1 MPSLG
6 DHELQQSFDAIGVAR
21 CWNLAAGQVLS
32 LRPRGAGTLRIRE
45 GRAWVTLD
53 ERPAGHG
60 PDAGDYFLLVGDQLA
75 VAPGRHLVLES
86 LDQDTLSFEWL
97 PLTETAARQQRPA
110 PLLQSLGEL
119 GTAGGLAGQALLRL
133 LRGLLAYPELLLLA
147 GYRGLRRR

>member
-1 MPSLG
+1 MASLG

-53 ERPAGHG
+53 ERPSGHG

-86 LDQDTLSFEWL
+86 LDQDVLSFEWL
-97 PLTETAARQQRPA
+97 PLTAARPQHQSE
-110 PLLQSLGEL
+110 PLLQSLVDL
-119 GTAGGLAGQALLRL
+119 YTAAQLAGGALLRF
-133 LRGLLAYPELLLLA
+133 LRGLVAYPELLLLA
-147 GYRGLRRR
+147 GYRVITRR

>member
-1 MPSLG
+1 MASLG
-6 DHELQQSFDAIGVAR
+6 DHELQQSFDAVGVAR

-32 LRPRGAGTLRIRE
+32 LRPRSAGTLRIRA

-86 LDQDTLSFEWL
+86 LDQDVLGFEWL
-97 PLTETAARQQRPA
+97 PIAPGASRQQRE
-110 PLLQSLGEL
+110 PLLHTLGDL
-119 GTAGGLAGQALLRL
+119 YAAAQQAGRALLRL
-133 LRGLLAYPELLLLA
+133 LRGLLVLSRP
-147 GYRGLRRR
+147 

>member
-1 MPSLG
+1 MASLG

-53 ERPAGHG
+53 ERPTGHG

-86 LDQDTLSFEWL
+86 LDQDVLSFEWL
-97 PLTETAARQQRPA
+97 PLAQGASRQQRE
-110 PLLQSLGEL
+110 PLLHTLGDL
-119 GTAGGLAGQALLRL
+119 YAAAQQAGSALLRL
-133 LRGLLAYPELLLLA
+133 LRGLLVLSRP
-147 GYRGLRRR
+147 

>member
-1 MPSLG
+1 MASLG

-21 CWNLAAGQVLS
+21 CWNLAAGQLLS

-53 ERPAGHG
+53 ERPSGHG

-86 LDQDTLSFEWL
+86 LDQDVLSFEWL
-97 PLTETAARQQRPA
+97 PATQRASQRQRE
-110 PLLQSLGEL
+110 PLLHTLGDL
-119 GTAGGLAGQALLRL
+119 YAAAQLAGSALLRL
-133 LRGLLAYPELLLLA
+133 LLRGLLVFSRP
-147 GYRGLRRR
+147 

>member
-1 MPSLG
+1 MASLG

-32 LRPRGAGTLRIRE
+32 LRPRGAGMLRIRE

-53 ERPAGHG
+53 ERPSGRG

-86 LDQDTLSFEWL
+86 LDQDMLSFEWL
-97 PLTETAARQQRPA
+97 PLAQTVARQRE
-110 PLLQSLGEL
+110 PLRHTLGDL
-119 GTAGGLAGQALLRL
+119 YAAVRLAGSALLRL
-133 LRGLLAYPELLLLA
+133 VRGLAAYPEVLLLA

>member
-1 MPSLG
+1 MVSLG

-53 ERPAGHG
+53 ERPTGHG
-60 PDAGDYFLLVGDQLA
+60 PDAGDYFLRAGDRLA

-86 LDQDTLSFEWL
+86 LDQDVLGFEWL
-97 PLTETAARQQRPA
+97 PLAAARPQHRSE
-110 PLLQSLGEL
+110 PLLQSLGDL
-119 GTAGGLAGQALLRL
+119 YTAAQLAGGALLRF
-133 LRGLLAYPELLLLA
+133 LRGLVAYPELLLLA
-147 GYRGLRRR
+147 GYRVLTRR

>member
-1 MPSLG
+1 MASLG

-53 ERPAGHG
+53 ERPSGHG

-86 LDQDTLSFEWL
+86 LDQDVLSFEWL
-97 PLTETAARQQRPA
+97 PLAQGASRPQREPLRHTLGDLYAAAQQ
-110 PLLQSLGEL
+110 
-119 GTAGGLAGQALLRL
+119 AGNALLRL
-133 LRGLLAYPELLLLA
+133 LRGLLVLSRP
-147 GYRGLRRR
+147 

>member
-1 MPSLG
+1 MASLG

-32 LRPRGAGTLRIRE
+32 LRPRGAGTLRIRA

-53 ERPAGHG
+53 ERPSGQG

-86 LDQDTLSFEWL
+86 LDQDVLSFEWL
-97 PLTETAARQQRPA
+97 PVTQAAARRHPE
-110 PLLQSLGEL
+110 PLLHTLGDL
-119 GTAGGLAGQALLRL
+119 YAAAQLAGSALLRL
-133 LRGLLAYPELLLLA
+133 VRGLLVFSRP
-147 GYRGLRRR
+147 

>member
-53 ERPAGHG
+53 ERLTGHG
-60 PDAGDYFLLVGDQLA
+60 PEAGDYFLLVGDELA

-86 LDQDTLSFEWL
+86 LDQDVLSFEWL
-97 PLTETAARQQRPA
+97 APVEIAAGQRRPE
-110 PLLQSLGEL
+110 PLLHTLGDL
-119 GTAGGLAGQALLRL
+119 YAAAQLAGKALQRL
-133 LRGLLAYPELLLLA
+133 LRGLVAYPELLLLA
-147 GYRGLRRR
+147 GYRGLTRR

>member
-1 MPSLG
+1 MASLG

-53 ERPAGHG
+53 ERPTGHG

-86 LDQDTLSFEWL
+86 LDQDVLSFEWL
-97 PLTETAARQQRPA
+97 PLAQTAARQRE
-110 PLLQSLGEL
+110 PLRHTLGDL
-119 GTAGGLAGQALLRL
+119 YAAVRLAGSALLRL
-133 LRGLLAYPELLLLA
+133 VRRLAVYPEVLLLA

>member
-1 MPSLG
+1 MASLG

-53 ERPAGHG
+53 ERPTGHG

-86 LDQDTLSFEWL
+86 LDQDLLSFEWL
-97 PLTETAARQQRPA
+97 PLAQTAARQRE
-110 PLLQSLGEL
+110 PLWHTLGDL
-119 GTAGGLAGQALLRL
+119 HAAVRLAGSALLRL
-133 LRGLLAYPELLLLA
+133 VRRLAAYPEVLLLA

>member
-1 MPSLG
+1 MASLG

-53 ERPAGHG
+53 EQPTGHG

-86 LDQDTLSFEWL
+86 LDQDVLSFEWL
-97 PLTETAARQQRPA
+97 PLAQGASRSQRE
-110 PLLQSLGEL
+110 PLLHTLGDL
-119 GTAGGLAGQALLRL
+119 YAAAQLAGKALLRL
-133 LRGLLAYPELLLLA
+133 LRGLVAYPELLLLA
-147 GYRGLRRR
+147 GYRGLTRR